1 MVHVDQTGLYHQ
13 LSSQS
18 TDTTKA
24 RYLQIFHA
32 VFCPLEPSWA
42 QHYLYD
48 KVRPTNTLFA
58 RNNQNPSVIAALSN
72 VLIYFRC
79 LVEKMYIVPETNY
92 ECTLLSPPNMLHPD
106 ILVIIH
112 SNTSHWLINSQWWI
126 WLVEPAVKSSKSSS
140 SCCQYKTS
148 LFLWILKWC
157 SPSKPFSRINCFRY
171 ILQAAT
177 NFPLTLI
184 RVLLTKSFVWCK
196 IRNKTVF
203 VQRKEIRFVPNFN
216 ELIFWFDSMTWHSTL
231 PTESRFDSFIMNFY
245 WQTVSIIRGLWRSN
259 NFQYVL

>member
-1 MVHVDQTGLYHQ
+1 MHTP
-13 LSSQS
+13 LSTQYVTPWYIS
-18 TDTTKA
+18 D
-24 RYLQIFHA
+24 H
-32 VFCPLEPSWA
+32 
-42 QHYLYD
+42 
-48 KVRPTNTLFA
+48 RP
-58 RNNQNPSVIAALSN
+58 V
-72 VLIYFRC
+72 
-79 LVEKMYIVPETNY
+79 
-92 ECTLLSPPNMLHPD
+92 
-106 ILVIIH
+106 H
-112 SNTSHWLINSQWWI
+112 SNTSHWLMNSQWWI
-126 WLVEPAVKSSKSSS
+126 WLVEQAVKSSKSSS

-245 WQTVSIIRGLWRSN
+245 WQTVSIIPGLKVKWFSVCFVIFLRNLSDPEYVRYKFLPSIINEVIKGKVDEEWGGFHVPSKRSESSYLFMCWRNWGNLWEN
-259 NFQYVL
+259 NKL